1 MARSLPVTLLMKS
14 KIISSSPRW
23 TFPLDFDCAFLV
35 RRNIAICATIWS
47 TFRPHQVKTLCTT
60 CWNRLLTKSQCANN
74 ELKIHKTKQK
84 ISRNNEVF
92 KLEWSIWLVS
102 ARYSSIPGDRS
113 YTIWI
118 AFSFLKQIHN
128 LSSGLS
134 TSWNSLKLT
143 SGSSQLSAFKTN
155 SFADF
160 LSHAAFSKHTKR
172 VFTIRCAVNRQRI
185 IKSSPSANRAWNIF
199 SQAF

>member
-14 KIISSSPRW
+14 KIVSSSPRW

-102 ARYSSIPGDRS
+102 AILRS
-113 YTIWI
+113 LVIDPTQFELHFHFLNKFTIFQAASLLHGTHWNWHQVLH
-118 AFSFLKQIHN
+118 SCLLLKQIP
-128 LSSGLS
+128 L
-134 TSWNSLKLT
+134 
-143 SGSSQLSAFKTN
+143 QIF
-155 SFADF
+155 F
-160 LSHAAFSKHTKR
+160 LVLR
-172 VFTIRCAVNRQRI
+172 
-185 IKSSPSANRAWNIF
+185 SANTRKEFLRSDARWIRKG
-199 SQAF
+199 S